1 MTSETVMDEVRLPSD
16 QAARE
21 QIRGDL
27 GHTLNVVAGAGTGK
41 THELVERVVG
51 LLRDVPMSDIG
62 VITFTTAAASEL
74 QERIRER
81 VEERALAEAGDGPYS
96 RALQALDDAAI
107 STLHAFAQR
116 ILSEHPLEASLP
128 PGFEVLDPIQESV
141 AFEDWWQRTLDQLFA
156 DEGLAPSLLVLGALG
171 VKPSRYRQLARILTE
186 HHDRTA
192 AYGIALA
199 PVPQLNLVPLLDAI
213 DAATELRTSCTD
225 PSDRLLVHLDELQE
239 LGDRLRVLQHD
250 ELEALALLGERAKLT
265 CTYGKQGSW
274 RDDGKELAAKACSV
288 ANDARLAALAAVVD
302 PAISNLL
309 AALVREVASAARRRT
324 HEGRVTFHDL
334 LVLARNLLRDDGRVR
349 AALADRFQVL
359 LLDEFQDTDPLQI
372 DLAMR
377 IGGIASEADV
387 AVDWSDISARP
398 GALFVVGDPK
408 QSIYRFRRADIELY
422 GQVVETLTESV
433 LELTESFRS
442 RPGIID
448 WVNAAMGALIQE
460 DADGLQVAY
469 SPLHAFRPADPEV
482 PVPVAPA
489 RWSGGQEVD
498 LTRRPPRPGGDGA
511 RRARA
516 ADPDRG
522 LAGPRRAGGGRGRAA
537 RADE

>member
-213 DAATELRTSCTD
+213 DAATDLRTSCTD

-302 PAISNLL
+302 SPRS
-309 AALVREVASAARRRT
+309 RTCWRRSCARSRPRRGGGR

-334 LVLARNLLRDDGRVR
+334 LVLARNLLRDDGR
-349 AALADRFQVL
+349 
-359 LLDEFQDTDPLQI
+359 
-372 DLAMR
+372 
-377 IGGIASEADV
+377 
-387 AVDWSDISARP
+387 RP
-398 GALFVVGDPK
+398 
-408 QSIYRFRRADIELY
+408 
-422 GQVVETLTESV
+422 
-433 LELTESFRS
+433 
-442 RPGIID
+442 
-448 WVNAAMGALIQE
+448 
-460 DADGLQVAY
+460 
-469 SPLHAFRPADPEV
+469 
-482 PVPVAPA
+482 
-489 RWSGGQEVD
+489 
-498 LTRRPPRPGGDGA
+498 
-511 RRARA
+511 RRARGPLPGPA
-516 ADPDRG
+516 ARRVPGHRPAPDRPRDAHRRHRLRG
-522 LAGPRRAGGGRGRAA
+522 RRRGRLERHLGPAGRAVRGRRPEAVHLPVPPGRHRAVRPGRGDPHRVGARAHRRASGPAPGSSTGSTRRWA
-537 RADE
+537 R